1 MKKFLYM
8 LLSIALLLVVITFTI
23 QNPDEVEIQ
32 YYFGFS
38 WQGPLSIVIVMSLVI
53 GILVGVMGG
62 FAKNLQLRM
71 KYSRLI
77 KGQHRAPG
85 NKTAVP
91 AAGAPKSLP

>member
-8 LLSIALLLVVITFTI
+8 LVSIALLLVVITFTI
-23 QNPDEVEIQ
+23 QNPDAVEIQ

-71 KYSRLI
+71 KYSRII
-77 KGQHRAPG
+77 KDQNRAPE
-85 NKTAVP
+85 NQIASQ
-91 AAGAPKSLP
+91 ASEAPKRLR

>member
-1 MKKFLYM
+1 
-8 LLSIALLLVVITFTI
+8 
-23 QNPDEVEIQ
+23 
-32 YYFGFS
+32 
-38 WQGPLSIVIVMSLVI
+38 MSLVI